1 MQKMQETSI
10 TIGIPTY
17 NEEGNITTFFKELV
31 NQISQLSNELEIIL
45 VDDSE
50 DNTLA
55 LLEEIRIVYPDLSIE
70 LIHNNKRMGATHAWN
85 TILEKA
91 SGEIIVLLDADIE
104 FGEGCIKKLINSIT
118 GEIGL
123 CASNTLPKSKNKT
136 RYSSAASVI
145 AYWLRSVRSHGLSQ
159 YTTMGRALS
168 LDGKLG
174 KTIKI
179 PNDVIAIDLYLQ
191 CLVVQAGR
199 TVTFNDEAIIY
210 FKPPSTKKDFY
221 SQIVR
226 AVRGHAQIS
235 EFVNRF
241 KFKMNLSIMIME
253 FLKTGLQHPRGAFD
267 LISCYLLLP
276 IYYYKNN
283 KNITHLW
290 DIASSTK

>member
-104 FGEGCIKKLINSIT
+104 FGEGC
-118 GEIGL
+118 
-123 CASNTLPKSKNKT
+123 
-136 RYSSAASVI
+136 
-145 AYWLRSVRSHGLSQ
+145 
-159 YTTMGRALS
+159 
-168 LDGKLG
+168 
-174 KTIKI
+174 
-179 PNDVIAIDLYLQ
+179 
-191 CLVVQAGR
+191 
-199 TVTFNDEAIIY
+199 
-210 FKPPSTKKDFY
+210 
-221 SQIVR
+221 
-226 AVRGHAQIS
+226 
-235 EFVNRF
+235 
-241 KFKMNLSIMIME
+241 
-253 FLKTGLQHPRGAFD
+253 
-267 LISCYLLLP
+267 
-276 IYYYKNN
+276 
-283 KNITHLW
+283 
-290 DIASSTK
+290 